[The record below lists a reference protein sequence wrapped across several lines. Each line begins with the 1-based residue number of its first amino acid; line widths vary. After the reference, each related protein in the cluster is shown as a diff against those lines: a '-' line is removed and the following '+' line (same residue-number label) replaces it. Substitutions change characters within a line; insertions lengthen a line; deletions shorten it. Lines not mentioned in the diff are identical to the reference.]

1 MLSKEEIKRQ
11 KEAAAKSAKNKKDA
25 EARRAASLNTTRT
38 RMRAEAESKA
48 AKEKE
53 RLTRQF
59 QIKSIWGGGN
69 AARKQH
75 DNDMRYVEAQRVKR
89 QDAITNAQNKTKPA
103 AKPEAKPAPKPQ
115 PKPAPKPAATPQP
128 AAAPPAPAPLRSPA
142 IGAPVHAKP
151 QDFGAAAVQPSAFA
165 PQVGQAPRPNA
176 PQPAMSPQ
184 YGGNDEPGRMGQNEN
199 GYQMPQQPQ
208 APAAGGP
215 DANGIDMERRRAFLD
230 ADNSLDGLKA
240 VKDLLNR
247 RKLSISV
254 EN

>member
-1 MLSKEEIKRQ
+1 MAKPEKTSRGRRTGSNNRVANLSIPTSSAGSRKG
-11 KEAAAKSAKNKKDA
+11 AAAGTRKAKP
-25 EARRAASLNTTRT
+25 
-38 RMRAEAESKA
+38 
-48 AKEKE
+48 
-53 RLTRQF
+53 
-59 QIKSIWGGGN
+59 
-69 AARKQH
+69 
-75 DNDMRYVEAQRVKR
+75 
-89 QDAITNAQNKTKPA
+89 KPA
-103 AKPEAKPAPKPQ
+103 AKPAAKPQAGNHQSRFAGARDANLSRISKDPRFAS
-115 PKPAPKPAATPQP
+115 PASAD
-128 AAAPPAPAPLRSPA
+128 APPAPPAPVLRSPA

-151 QDFGAAAVQPSAFA
+151 QDFGAAAVTQPSAFA

-230 ADNSLDGLKA
+230 ADDSLSGLKA

>member
-103 AKPEAKPAPKPQ
+103 A
-115 PKPAPKPAATPQP
+115 TPQP
-128 AAAPPAPAPLRSPA
+128 AAAPPAPVLRSPA

-199 GYQMPQQPQ
+199 GYQMPQQPL
-208 APAAGGP
+208 AAAGGP

-230 ADNSLDGLKA
+230 ADDSLSGLKA